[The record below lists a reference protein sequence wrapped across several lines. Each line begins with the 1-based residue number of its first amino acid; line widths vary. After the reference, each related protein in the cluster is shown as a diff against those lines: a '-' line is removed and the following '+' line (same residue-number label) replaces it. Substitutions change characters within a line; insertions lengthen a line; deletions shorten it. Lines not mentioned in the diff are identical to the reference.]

1 MADFWVL
8 VDQTGD
14 GAELHPLRIH
24 SRLHIGRECH
34 GIAPDRRL
42 LLDDPHASRE
52 HCEIRVDGDRAHLVD
67 VSTNGTRLNHRK
79 VDRNVR
85 ELLKDGDVIEIGRA
99 RLTIRV
105 EGADEGGLASGAE
118 ARHMSTQLDTGIARA
133 VVVVGDIIDYTGLA
147 ERSGAA
153 AVAAGTDR
161 LFARLRDLVV
171 EHGGSISN
179 FAGDALLAVWP
190 LDDATDAAADAVR
203 CALAADR
210 LVGTLAP
217 ELGLR
222 SAADE
227 PIRMGWGITSGAVSI
242 ARPAPGRE
250 ALLGDTVVLAFR
262 LSGIAGRGGQ
272 PPVLVTEETA
282 DRAPDAAAY
291 GDVAELSVKGRAAAA
306 RVRGARPR

>member
-8 VDQTGD
+8 VDRTGD
-14 GAELHPLRIH
+14 GTDLHPLRID
-24 SRLHIGRECH
+24 SRLHVGRECH

-42 LLDDPHASRE
+42 LLDDAHASRD
-52 HCEIRVDGDRAHLVD
+52 HCEIRVDGDRAYLVD
-67 VSTNGTRLNHRK
+67 VSTNGTRLNRRK

-85 ELLKDGDVIEIGRA
+85 EQLDDGDVIEIGRA

-105 EGADEGGLASGAE
+105 EGDASGLASGAE
-118 ARHMSTQLDTGIARA
+118 VRHVSTQLDTGIARA
-133 VVVVGDIIDYTGLA
+133 IVVVGDIIDYTGLA

-153 AVAAGTDR
+153 AVATGTDR

-190 LDDATDAAADAVR
+190 LDDGADSAAHAVR
-203 CALAADR
+203 CALAAHR
-210 LVGTLAP
+210 QVGILAP
-217 ELGLR
+217 DLGLR
-222 SAADE
+222 SVDGQ
-227 PIRMGWGITSGAVSI
+227 PIRMGWGVTSGAVST

-262 LSGIAGRGGQ
+262 LSGIAGRNGQ

-282 DRAPDAAAY
+282 TRAAGAAEY
-291 GDVAELSVKGRAAAA
+291 GDVAELTVKGRTAPA
-306 RVRGARPR
+306 RVRGAEPIG